1 MKKLISIVLGVVLF
15 TPFSAQAVWTG
26 EARIDLLKVHSRGV
40 NIRLKGFENINTEV
54 ACLDTRTFILV
65 SDNSNIYDTKVSF
78 LLSAYMS
85 KTSVNLS
92 YYGCYED
99 KIQLSSIMIR
109 D

>member
-1 MKKLISIVLGVVLF
+1 MKKLISIILGVVLF
-15 TPFSAQAVWTG
+15 IPFSGQAAWTG
-26 EARIDLLKVHSRGV
+26 EARIDSLKVHSWGV

-54 ACLDTRTFILV
+54 VCPDTRTFVLV
-65 SDNSNIYDTKVSF
+65 SDDTEIYDTKVSF

-85 KTSVNLS
+85 KTSVNFS
-92 YYGCYED
+92 YYECIEG